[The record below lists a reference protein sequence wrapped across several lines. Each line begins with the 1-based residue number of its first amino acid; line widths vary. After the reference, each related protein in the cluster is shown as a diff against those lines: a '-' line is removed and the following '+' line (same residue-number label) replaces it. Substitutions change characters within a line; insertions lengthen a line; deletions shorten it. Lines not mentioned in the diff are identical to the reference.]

1 MLVDDE
7 VSGDLLAAETGVA
20 LVAVRR
26 FGVEF
31 AVKVVERWFCYV
43 NAPARLTETNKNNK
57 WT

>member
-57 WT
+57 